1 MSAAPSASGTGG
13 LPPDFWSTLP
23 LGPDVRLLKA
33 DRNGLAAFDKPAG
46 VLSHPNHPGEAPRS
60 LLNAAYTLDGEFYE
74 WPAPLAD
81 VIPAVTPDAAVADAP
96 RGTAPSRLAAA
107 PRRLWLLNRLDSGTS
122 GVILVAASAE
132 LAASIRMLF
141 RQKHIK
147 KTYHALVFGAP
158 ARPSEVWRDRLAV
171 QKKGGQIRTAAGGN
185 IPSEAHMKVLR
196 ARRGG
201 SPPLALIQLEPRTGR
216 SHQLRVQCA
225 QRHLPIVGD
234 ATYGNFGLNRDL
246 ARAGGCKRLC
256 LHSHHTEFSY
266 EIGGKSHHFA
276 ATAPTPREFLQALGQ
291 A

>member
-1 MSAAPSASGTGG
+1 MSASPVSAAG
-13 LPPDFWSTLP
+13 LPADFWTTLP
-23 LGPDVRLLKA
+23 LGPGVKLLNA

-46 VLSHPNHPGEAPRS
+46 ILSHPNHSGEAGRS
-60 LLNAAYTLDGEFYE
+60 LLNAAYTLDGEFFE
-74 WPAPLAD
+74 WPAPAHPEGA
-81 VIPAVTPDAAVADAP
+81 PAGKHAG
-96 RGTAPSRLAAA
+96 R

-132 LAASIRMLF
+132 LASSIRGLF

-147 KTYHALVFGAP
+147 KTYQALVFGSP
-158 ARPSEVWRDRLAV
+158 AKSSEIWSDRLAV

-185 IPSEAHMKVLR
+185 IPSESRMQLLR
-196 ARRGG
+196 AQRAG

-234 ATYGNFGLNRDL
+234 ATYGNFVLNRDFG
-246 ARAGGCKRLC
+246 RRSEIKRLC

-266 EIGGKSHHFA
+266 ASGGKTFQFS
-276 ATAPTPREFLQALGQ
+276 ATAPTPAEFFKALGRG
-291 A
+291 

>member
-1 MSAAPSASGTGG
+1 MSPVPSVFSAGG
-13 LPPDFWSTLP
+13 LPSDFWSALP
-23 LGPDVRLLKA
+23 LGPEVRLLKA

-46 VLSHPNHPGEAPRS
+46 VLSHPNHPGEAGRS
-60 LLNAAYTLDGEFYE
+60 LLNAAYTLEGEFFE
-74 WPAPLAD
+74 WPALL
-81 VIPAVTPDAAVADAP
+81 PAGSASDAP
-96 RGTAPSRLAAA
+96 GNLTMP

-132 LAASIRMLF
+132 LASSIRTLF

-185 IPSEAHMKVLR
+185 IPSESHMKVLR

-201 SPPLALIQLEPRTGR
+201 SPSLALIQLEPRTGR

-234 ATYGNFGLNRDL
+234 ATYGNFGLNRDF

-266 EIGGKSHHFA
+266 EIGGKSHHFS

>member
-1 MSAAPSASGTGG
+1 AS
-13 LPPDFWSTLP
+13 P
-23 LGPDVRLLKA
+23 
-33 DRNGLAAFDKPAG
+33 
-46 VLSHPNHPGEAPRS
+46 
-60 LLNAAYTLDGEFYE
+60 
-74 WPAPLAD
+74 
-81 VIPAVTPDAAVADAP
+81 
-96 RGTAPSRLAAA
+96 

-132 LAASIRMLF
+132 LATSIRALF

-158 ARPSEVWRDRLAV
+158 ARASEVWRDHLAV

-185 IPSEAHMKVLR
+185 IPSEARMQVLR
-196 ARRGG
+196 AQRGG

-225 QRHLPIVGD
+225 RRHLPIVGD
-234 ATYGNFGLNRDL
+234 ATYGNFALNRDFT
-246 ARAGGCKRLC
+246 RRGGDKRLC

-266 EIGGKSHHFA
+266 QAGGQSHHFA

-291 A
+291 G